1 MWIKVL
7 LGCVH
12 QLFLFYKNFLQSCL
26 KVAPK
31 LWLQDCRKIIFCMAK
46 CQTLE
51 IFEVKNK
58 SFSVRSNNI
67 VQIGFKEHRCPI
79 LHWVASVSSLYHTD
93 ILLLLLMTMSPGP
106 GHDAWADVGHHSGD
120 DAEQGD
126 EEEDTEK
133 DVIKKDQQLGQTHL
147 ELFKV
152 VSLCGNLKFFSH
164 GMKICFR
171 L

>member
-1 MWIKVL
+1 MRSSTFFV
-7 LGCVH
+7 
-12 QLFLFYKNFLQSCL
+12 YKKSFPSCL

-93 ILLLLLMTMSPGP
+93 ILLLLLTMSPGP
-106 GHDAWADVGHHSGD
+106 FHHAWADVGHHSGD
-120 DAEQGD
+120 DAEQRD
-126 EEEDTEK
+126 EEEDSKK
-133 DVIKKDQQLGQTHL
+133 DVVKQDQQLGQTHL
-147 ELFKV
+147 EWFKV
-152 VSLCGNLKFFSH
+152 VSWCWNLKFFSQ
-164 GMKICFR
+164 GLKICFR